1 MLRINGNRLSA
12 EGIEFM
18 LPNDFYIDI
27 GGMESVDK
35 NGLRLVPKEKDCFIW
50 MRTETDEY
58 KTAMESLLDA
68 FSDFVCQTGS
78 EIELF
83 EDPSKSEYQW
93 IDKPN
98 EYEKNG
104 LRFASSQYTAL
115 KTDVYRLHFEKV
127 TGFNERYVIFMQV
140 DRTKTDL
147 KTVLARLHVHDFFES
162 ICLAKE

>member
-1 MLRINGNRLSA
+1 MLKITGNRLST
-12 EGIEFM
+12 EGVEFT
-18 LPNDFYIDI
+18 LPDGFYIDI
-27 GGMESVDK
+27 EGMESVEK
-35 NGLRLVPKEKDCFIW
+35 NGLRLVPKEQDCFIC
-50 MRTETDEY
+50 MRTERDEY
-58 KTAMESLLDA
+58 KSAMESLLDT